1 MITVATAECFTHA
14 NIGLTIHKA
23 SAGYRKFEFK
33 YLFSE
38 RDLRLVKDVKVL
50 TAMFVPSII
59 AAEKLL
65 DIKLPEPDYAYRYA
79 KAYSEEKD
87 LEVAKLMA
95 EALKKKLNVNIAI
108 GSTAGVGRGA
118 ICILT
123 DNNCHLFTSDV
134 YANLITFE
142 NVKERQKN
150 GIEKGIKKFL
160 EILREEY
167 LHR

>member
-23 SAGYRKFEFK
+23 AAGYEDFEFK
-33 YLFSE
+33 YLFSDE
-38 RDLRLVKDVKVL
+38 DLKLVKNVKII
-50 TAMFVPSII
+50 TAMFIPSII
-59 AAEKLL
+59 GAEKLL
-65 DIKLPEPDYAYRYA
+65 DIKLPEPDYSYKYA

-87 LEVAKLMA
+87 LIVAKLMA
-95 EALKKKLNVNIAI
+95 EVLKKKLNVNIAI

-118 ICILT
+118 ICIIT
-123 DNNCHLFTSDV
+123 DKNCHLFTSDV

-150 GIEKGIKKFL
+150 GIEIGIKKFL
-160 EILREEY
+160 EILKEEY
-167 LHR
+167 FI

>member
-14 NIGLTIHKA
+14 NIGLTLHKA
-23 SAGYRKFEFK
+23 AAGYDDFEFK
-33 YLFSE
+33 YLFDGE
-38 RDLRLVKDVKVL
+38 DLKLMRNVKVI
-50 TAMFVPSII
+50 TAMFIPSIFG
-59 AAEKLL
+59 AEKLL
-65 DIKLPEPDYAYRYA
+65 DIKLPEPDFNYKYA

-95 EALKKKLNVNIAI
+95 EGLKKKLKVNICI
-108 GSTAGVGRGA
+108 GTTAGVGRGA

-160 EILREEY
+160 EVLKKEY
-167 LHR
+167 F

>member
-23 SAGYRKFEFK
+23 AAGYEDFEFK
-33 YLFSE
+33 YLFSDE
-38 RDLRLVKDVKVL
+38 DLKLIRSIKIIA
-50 TAMFVPSII
+50 AMFIPSIVG
-59 AAEKLL
+59 AEKLL
-65 DIKLPEPDYAYRYA
+65 DIKLPEPDFNYRYA

-95 EALKKKLNVNIAI
+95 WGLKKKLNVNIAI
-108 GSTAGVGRGA
+108 GTTAGIGRGA

-123 DNNCHLFTSDV
+123 DNSCYLFTTDV

-160 EILREEY
+160 EILKKEY
-167 LHR
+167 F

>member
-14 NIGLTIHKA
+14 NIGLTLHKA
-23 SAGYRKFEFK
+23 AAGYEDFEFK

-38 RDLRLVKDVKVL
+38 EDLKLMRNVKVI
-50 TAMFVPSII
+50 TAMFVPSI
-59 AAEKLL
+59 AGAEKLL
-65 DIKLPEPDYAYRYA
+65 DIKLPEPDFNYKYA

-95 EALKKKLNVNIAI
+95 EGLKKKLNANIAI

-123 DNNCHLFTSDV
+123 DNNCYLFTSDV

-160 EILREEY
+160 EVLKKEY
-167 LHR
+167 F

>member
-23 SAGYRKFEFK
+23 AAGYENFEFK
-33 YLFSE
+33 YLFSD
-38 RDLRLVKDVKVL
+38 RDLKLVKDVKVL

-65 DIKLPEPDYAYRYA
+65 DIKLPEPDYTYKYA

-123 DNNCHLFTSDV
+123 DNNCYLFTSDV

-160 EILREEY
+160 EILKKEY
-167 LHR
+167 F

>member
-14 NIGLTIHKA
+14 NIGLTLHKA
-23 SAGYRKFEFK
+23 AAGYEDFEFK
-33 YLFSE
+33 YLFSDE
-38 RDLRLVKDVKVL
+38 DLKLIKNIKIIA
-50 TAMFVPSII
+50 AMFIPSIVG
-59 AAEKLL
+59 AEKLL
-65 DIKLPEPDYAYRYA
+65 DIKLPEPDYSYRYA

-95 EALKKKLNVNIAI
+95 MGLKKKLNANIAI
-108 GSTAGVGRGA
+108 GTTAGIGMGA

-123 DNNCHLFTSDV
+123 DNNCYLFTSDV

-142 NVKERQKN
+142 NVKERQRN

-160 EILREEY
+160 EILKKEY
-167 LHR
+167 F